1 MDKSNFVYMYKN
13 LSQINGPNCF
23 YTSSSLSSHLSFF
36 YLNLTL
42 ILIFSL
48 SIYFGI
54 GDKQNGA

>member
-13 LSQINGPNCF
+13 SQINGPNCF

-48 SIYFGI
+48 FIYFGI